1 MITNYNTEL
10 NDNSLVPF
18 NSFLKSN
25 GRSASCGWRWRQ
37 QGWITTV
44 NIAGRLY
51 VSQDEVDRF
60 QQRAAAGEFAKRSR
74 TAVFVYDDPVAASII
89 GRSTAGNTETVGT
102 AEDQKTA
109 VTQVK
114 QAVIG

>member
-60 QQRAAAGEFAKRSR
+60 QQRAAAGEFSKASR
-74 TAVFVYDDPVAASII
+74 TAVFVYDDPLGSLLKS
-89 GRSTAGNTETVGT
+89 RPT
-102 AEDQKTA
+102 AEGLSEGNNSSTSE
-109 VTQVK
+109 V
-114 QAVIG
+114 GHG